1 MHLTTRDRIASVL
14 VVAAVIAATGW
25 FIGMPG
31 VRSLDIRAMT
41 LVVLAIGMPLSAA
54 GVVPGF
60 DGLIHGS
67 RAYLFSAS
75 ALGLVALAAAI
86 LTLVNATEQTFV
98 ALVALMGVLWAMA
111 TVRHSGGIGTLATR
125 AHS

>member
-1 MHLTTRDRIASVL
+1 MHLTIKDRIASVMVL
-14 VVAAVIAATGW
+14 IAVIAAAGW
-25 FIGMPG
+25 FIEMPG

-54 GVVPGF
+54 AVVPGF

-98 ALVALMGVLWAMA
+98 ALVALMVVLWAMA
-111 TVRHSGGIGTLATR
+111 TVRHSSAVGAVTPR
-125 AHS
+125 AHG